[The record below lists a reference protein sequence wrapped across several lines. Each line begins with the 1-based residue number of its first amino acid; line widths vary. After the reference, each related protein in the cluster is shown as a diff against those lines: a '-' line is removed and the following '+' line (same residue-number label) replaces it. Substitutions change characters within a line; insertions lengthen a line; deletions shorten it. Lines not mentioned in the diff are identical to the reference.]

1 MGDAKSKIRE
11 FLNKELGVQID
22 AVSDD
27 DLLFTSGLIDSFSL
41 IEMLAFMESEFN
53 RKIDITDL
61 NIDELD
67 TINALT
73 NLVM

>member
-11 FLNKELGVQID
+11 FLNKELGVRID
-22 AVSDD
+22 AVNDD

-41 IEMLAFMESEFN
+41 IEMLAFMESEFD
-53 RKIDITDL
+53 RKIDIADL

-67 TINALT
+67 SINSLT
-73 NLVM
+73 KLVE